1 MSKIIFTFLFM
12 IIITNVYTSGDSDCI
27 NQGASGR
34 RLSTDV
40 DCSQLETSDNTKKC
54 IFSPSQEICIEIDK
68 DKSECT
74 SKRVSRRLATTEFD
88 DDDCE
93 PLLTSDD
100 NKYICVAAD
109 DGKSCKEV
117 EGSNGLKL
125 SLTILCLLLFL

>member
-12 IIITNVYTSGDSDCI
+12 IIITNVYTSGDSECI
-27 NQGASGR
+27 NRGSTSR

-40 DCSQLETSDNTKKC
+40 DCTTLRTSDNTLKC

-74 SKRVSRRLATTEFD
+74 SKRVSRRLATTELY

-100 NKYICVAAD
+100 NKYICVASD

>member
-12 IIITNVYTSGDSDCI
+12 IIITNVYTTGDSDCI
-27 NQGASGR
+27 NQGSRR

-40 DCSQLETSDNTKKC
+40 DCTSLGVSDDSKKC
-54 IFSPSQEICIEIDK
+54 IFSPSEEICIEIDK

-74 SKRVSRRLATTEFD
+74 SKKVTRRLSTTELD

-100 NKYICVAAD
+100 KKYICVASD

>member
-12 IIITNVYTSGDSDCI
+12 IIITNVYTSGDSECI
-27 NQGASGR
+27 NQGSSR
-34 RLSTDV
+34 RLSTDF
-40 DCSQLETSDNTKKC
+40 DCTRLEVSDNTKKC
-54 IFSPSQEICIEIDK
+54 IFSPSQEKCIEIDK

-74 SKRVSRRLATTEFD
+74 SQRVTRRLSTTELD

-93 PLLTSDD
+93 PLITSDD
-100 NKYICVAAD
+100 NKYICVASD